1 MAPPPAGAAVRL
13 RPAPGAGTAAGTG
26 SAAFAVVADPEA
38 PPPPF
43 AAWLVRRAVERA
55 LDAGEVLL
63 AAVPVLV
70 VAVLALAAAA
80 PLRFAVVPGRSAAVP
95 PRFATTLVSA
105 AGRWRVRFVVGPV
118 LVAADAVVDGV
129 GSAVVVE
136 EPSGAGSRVLG
147 DPAGA
152 SGTEGSSVPRIG
164 APLGVT
170 IVEVGRVG
178 ASAAVG
184 TGAQVSAEPKERPR
198 LAHAR
203 MARRAARIATA
214 TSRTIRTERQ
224 RTGRA

>member
-1 MAPPPAGAAVRL
+1 L
-13 RPAPGAGTAAGTG
+13 
-26 SAAFAVVADPEA
+26 
-38 PPPPF
+38 
-43 AAWLVRRAVERA
+43 AAWGVRRAVGRA
-55 LDAGEVLL
+55 LDAGGVLL

-70 VAVLALAAAA
+70 VVALALVAAA
-80 PLRFAVVPGRSAAVP
+80 PLRFAAVPVRSAVAP

-105 AGRWRVRFVVGPV
+105 AGRWRVRFAAGPV
-118 LVAADAVVDGV
+118 LVVADAGVDGV

-136 EPSGAGSRVLG
+136 DHSGAGSRVLG

-170 IVEVGRVG
+170 TAEVGR
-178 ASAAVG
+178 AAAGDVEG